1 MSLDKFDVSLI
12 RFNGKNYSA
21 WAFHFRIFVK
31 GKEAWGHVDGSN
43 LTPDKN
49 KDNDQHAKWEVK
61 DAQVIAWILGSIEP
75 NIILNLRSS
84 QPAAQMWTYLKKIYS
99 QRNITR
105 RFQLEHELAA
115 LQHDSFSISDF
126 YSRFTNL

>member
-1 MSLDKFDVSLI
+1 MSSDKSDVSLI

-43 LTPDKN
+43 PAPDKN
-49 KDNDQHAKWEVK
+49 KDKDQHAKWEVK
-61 DAQVIAWILGSIEP
+61 DTQVMAWILGSIEP

-84 QPAAQMWTYLKKIYS
+84 HTTSQMWTYLKKIYS
-99 QRNITR
+99 QRNTAR
-105 RFQLEHELAA
+105 RF
-115 LQHDSFSISDF
+115 
-126 YSRFTNL
+126 